1 MLSTVHAN
9 LSVVAASY
17 TAEYRNGSFV
27 VNEHRIEAD
36 HPYLTELTEVWV
48 KGLRTLIDDLPP
60 IPDDLVTKL
69 A

>member
-1 MLSTVHAN
+1 M
-9 LSVVAASY
+9 
-17 TAEYRNGSFV
+17 YRNGSFV

>member
-1 MLSTVHAN
+1 
-9 LSVVAASY
+9 
-17 TAEYRNGSFV
+17 V